1 MVESIKIIIMDN
13 KIEIKIV
20 NGFWTI
26 DNKKIID
33 CDHAK
38 KDFFDKYIKLK
49 LIKSPIVEKS
59 RPAFKSKAAQ
69 IKESFNYR
77 FRNTE
82 VMIEDWIKS
91 YRQVEKIIFEL
102 KP

>member
-26 DNKKIID
+26 NNKKIAN
-33 CDHAK
+33 CSYAK
-38 KDFFDKYIKLK
+38 KDFFDKYIKLN
-49 LIKSPIVEKS
+49 LIKSPIAEKS
-59 RPAFKSKAAQ
+59 RPSFKSKAAQ